1 MIDLKDFTA
10 ITVEQMDTSEIYYSI
25 PKALIEDEKYQDL
38 RMDSKLMYGILK
50 DRLKLS
56 IMNGWIDEEGRP
68 YLEYSNRELQELF
81 NCSKHTVIT
90 IKKNLAEHGLILEV
104 SQYTKADGQV
114 SNRIYLGNV
123 IRYDVEKMRQRR
135 AERQAQALEKRQV
148 KKSDT
153 PSAKNARG
161 VVENQT
167 GGVRDSDTNKYLSS
181 IPESSKSFTS
191 SRKAEKIS
199 REISQPTGAGNQQ
212 SQNKSDSYIKPEY
225 YSLLQV
231 IADRYNDRL
240 FCFPN
245 VVTMTHKQKMKVGRY
260 LEEGYMTSQ
269 EVIDVIARIPEDC
282 QSPLAYLFSSL
293 ENLKEERRLE
303 AKLLAH
309 KQAELHYEG

>member
-25 PKALIEDEKYQDL
+25 PKALIEDEKYQGL

-56 IMNGWIDEEGRP
+56 IMNGWIDEKGRP
-68 YLEYSNRELQELF
+68 YLEYSNRELQALF

-123 IRYDVEKMRQRR
+123 IRYDAEKMRQRR
-135 AERQAQALEKRQV
+135 AERQAQALENVSLKVRH
-148 KKSDT
+148 
-153 PSAKNARG
+153 PRAKFALG
-161 VVENQT
+161 EGKIQT
-167 GGVRDSDTNKYLSS
+167 GGVQDSDTNKYLAS
-181 IPESSKSFTS
+181 IPESRKDNIS
-191 SRKAEKIS
+191 SRKSE
-199 REISQPTGAGNQQ
+199 EISEEIPQPARAGNQP
-212 SQNKSDSYIKPEY
+212 SQNQSEEYIKPEY

-231 IADRYNDRL
+231 IANRYNDRL

-245 VVTMTHKQKMKVGRY
+245 IVTMTHKQKMQVGKY

-269 EVIDVIARIPEDC
+269 EVIDIISHIPEDC
-282 QSPLAYLFSSL
+282 ESPLAYLLRSL

-303 AKLLAH
+303 AKILAH
-309 KQAELHYEG
+309 KRAQSYYES

>member
-25 PKALIEDEKYQDL
+25 PKALIEDEKYQGL

-199 REISQPTGAGNQQ
+199 QPTGAGNQQ

>member
-56 IMNGWIDEEGRP
+56 IMNGWIDEDGRP

-161 VVENQT
+161 EVENQT

-191 SRKAEKIS
+191 SRKAEK
-199 REISQPTGAGNQQ
+199 ISQPTGAGNQQ